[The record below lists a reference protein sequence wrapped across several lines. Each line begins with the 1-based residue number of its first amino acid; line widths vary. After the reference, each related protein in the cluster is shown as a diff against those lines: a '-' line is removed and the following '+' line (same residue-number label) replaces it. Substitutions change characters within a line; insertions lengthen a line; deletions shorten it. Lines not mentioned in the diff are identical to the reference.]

1 MNEIAEVTL
10 FIALFMGAIV
20 AGGQLFCLL
29 AVIPAFPDW
38 SPRTGVHVHQAALSE
53 RPHRYLR
60 VVSALTFVFAIA
72 TIVIETVDDSFDGP
86 VILTAIA
93 AVLSIFNGIY
103 SQREWPINHEIDS
116 YGQQPTEE
124 QVAKYGGLRRQWDEQ
139 HRVRTAASMLALG
152 CFAAAAAFF

>member
-1 MNEIAEVTL
+1 VNDVAEVTL
-10 FIALFMGAIV
+10 YIALLGGAIV

-29 AVIPAFPDW
+29 AVIPSFGDW
-38 SPRTGVHVHQAALSE
+38 SPRMGVSVHQSALSE

-72 TIVIETVDDSFDGP
+72 TIAIEHSTDGAI
-86 VILTAIA
+86 VLTAIA

-116 YGQQPTEE
+116 YGEAPSDE
-124 QVAKYGGLRRQWDEQ
+124 QVTRYGDLRRQWDEQ
-139 HRVRTAASMLALG
+139 HLIRTVASLTALACFGAAT
-152 CFAAAAAFF
+152 AFF